1 MNVIFMGTSLESV
14 YVLSNLIQLDI
25 QISAIFTRPAKPF
38 GRGREIQNPPIKE
51 YADNNSI
58 DIYQYASLIN
68 NELAYKELK
77 NLSPDLIIVA
87 DFGLI
92 IPDKILKLPR
102 LGCLNIHPSLL
113 PKYRGPSPVSTA
125 ILNENKFT
133 GVTVMLMDE
142 GLDTGPIIAQKKVEF
157 LYQENAK
164 DLTKRLFEIGA
175 LLIADIL
182 SLWEFGK
189 INPTLQDESK
199 ATYTKKLSKED
210 GRIDWNDSA
219 ININKKIL
227 AYNPWPGV
235 FTIWNNRRVKVI
247 EAKLG
252 NKKSIN
258 SFSKGVVSQIYDDLH
273 VMTGEGSLI
282 LIKIQLE
289 GKKIMHVKDF
299 VAGYKNF
306 INAKL
311 L

>member
-175 LLIADIL
+175 LLISDIL

>member
-1 MNVIFMGTSLESV
+1 MGTSLESV

-175 LLIADIL
+175 LLISDIL